1 MGAGIPLSKGTWIG
15 SQNPNDAKYFND
27 TQPYSNIA
35 EVLSLI
41 PISER
46 HIGLTVNVDK
56 VEYKFKD
63 GIEDADLVINQPEV
77 PDFSETVLV
86 PIQNLDEQEVDL
98 VINNYD
104 NVFRLNTFSDDTD
117 IKISIPLGSENF
129 MCYIHLVHKGTQS
142 KSIEFLTTE
151 STIFNNNTLKSNNSQ
166 FSISGSIDDLKV
178 TYSTIIIY
186 IHKIGIKWNV
196 DYKYSQELSR
206 IYYE

>member
-27 TQPYSNIA
+27 TQPYSNVA

-56 VEYKFKD
+56 VEYTFKD
-63 GIEDADLVINQPEV
+63 GIEDADLVINQPEA
-77 PDFSETVLV
+77 PNFSETVLV

-117 IKISIPLGSENF
+117 LKISIPLGSENF
-129 MCYIHLVHKGTQS
+129 MCYIHLIHKGTQT
-142 KSIEFLTTE
+142 KSIQFLTNE

-166 FSISGSIDDLKV
+166 FNISGSNEDLKV
-178 TYSTIIIY
+178 TYSSVIVY
-186 IHKIGIKWNV
+186 VNKIGSKWNV

-206 IYYE
+206 PFYE